1 MATVSLTRSSSR
13 DYLSRWPSKFTTS
26 SAINEKIYKTQL
38 KTLGSAEALVS
49 IASGET
55 SRRKQGKH
63 VGKKKRQCPAD
74 SPDDIPDFN
83 STHFPTTPM
92 ANRSTTDSWA
102 ARYTLIDPS
111 DRRMLNDVVPVDQLP
126 DCRTF
131 QRPQPP
137 PSAPEEHAPAP
148 NDDQVQLLLG
158 EVRTLSEQQAQFQ
171 QHILDEQ

>member
-1 MATVSLTRSSSR
+1 MGDELILSLGF
-13 DYLSRWPSKFTTS
+13 DCK
-26 SAINEKIYKTQL
+26 N
-38 KTLGSAEALVS
+38 
-49 IASGET
+49 GEWV
-55 SRRKQGKH
+55 K
-63 VGKKKRQCPAD
+63 D
-74 SPDDIPDFN
+74 SLIKN
-83 STHFPTTPM
+83 
-92 ANRSTTDSWA
+92 
-102 ARYTLIDPS
+102 RYTLIAPS

-171 QHILDEQ
+171 QHTLDEQ